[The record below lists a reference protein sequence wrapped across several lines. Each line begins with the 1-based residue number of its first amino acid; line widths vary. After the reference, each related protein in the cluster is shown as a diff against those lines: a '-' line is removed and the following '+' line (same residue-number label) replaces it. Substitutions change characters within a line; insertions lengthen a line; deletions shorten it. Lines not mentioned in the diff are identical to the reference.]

1 MINLS
6 LFMASV
12 ISTSYGRETFSHRLN
27 HYQRLAGSHIVR
39 FANCS
44 VVSGRLRTPNVL
56 TFLCTEHWNQQ
67 GKYLIYNS
75 ITISN
80 KTPHFNNL
88 VVKRV
93 FSLSDGRFFFRFIEQ
108 KIKYF
113 DIYFPFL
120 KNVLLR
126 DLVKSPFF
134 YHFKKSANHPM
145 FPTFF
150 WF

>member
-80 KTPHFNNL
+80 KTPHLKQFGCKKGF
-88 VVKRV
+88 VIIRWKI
-93 FSLSDGRFFFRFIEQ
+93 FFFRFIEQ

-113 DIYFPFL
+113 DIYFPFF
-120 KNVLLR
+120 KIVLLR

-145 FPTFF
+145 FPTLF
-150 WF
+150 